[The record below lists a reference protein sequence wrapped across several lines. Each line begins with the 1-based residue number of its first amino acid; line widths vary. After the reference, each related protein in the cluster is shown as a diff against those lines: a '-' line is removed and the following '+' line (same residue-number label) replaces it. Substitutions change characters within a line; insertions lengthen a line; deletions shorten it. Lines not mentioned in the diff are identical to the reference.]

1 MHRILLLLLA
11 LSLPSLTMA
20 ATRFTLITGETQQ
33 DVRMNYYRAAM
44 RLALEKTRPDY
55 GDYELL
61 DAIRMNKPRM
71 RLEVQTPGKNA
82 LFIVDS
88 WPQEIPQPGVSLVPF
103 PIDLGVLGYRVCFVG
118 SARAQ
123 ALAGVHT
130 LSQLQQFTQGV
141 GTGWRDA
148 DILRYNG
155 FRVQEVDNYES
166 LFRLVA
172 RGRIDLFCRGANEI
186 LNEWKNHRPGL
197 PGLTVDSHVALFYP
211 LIHSLYSHATYSKE
225 RERLLRGLQLAWK
238 DGSLQRLWRHHFQP
252 SLVFAR
258 LDSRQIFR
266 LTNPQLPDESTDYR
280 AYLYDPMRDD
290 FGIAP

>member
-1 MHRILLLLLA
+1 
-11 LSLPSLTMA
+11 MA

-61 DAIRMNKPRM
+61 DAIRMNKARM

-88 WPQEIPQPGVSLVPF
+88 WPQEIPQPGVTLVPS
-103 PIDLGVLGYRVCFVG
+103 PSIWACSATGSVLSAAPVPRPWPG
-118 SARAQ
+118 SHPVPVAAVHAR
-123 ALAGVHT
+123 
-130 LSQLQQFTQGV
+130 V

-186 LNEWKNHRPGL
+186 LSEWKTTDP
-197 PGLTVDSHVALFYP
+197 AC
-211 LIHSLYSHATYSKE
+211 
-225 RERLLRGLQLAWK
+225 RG
-238 DGSLQRLWRHHFQP
+238 
-252 SLVFAR
+252 
-258 LDSRQIFR
+258 
-266 LTNPQLPDESTDYR
+266 
-280 AYLYDPMRDD
+280 
-290 FGIAP
+290 

>member
-61 DAIRMNKPRM
+61 DAIRMNKARM

-118 SARAQ
+118 SAQ

-130 LSQLQQFTQGV
+130 LSQLQQFT
-141 GTGWRDA
+141 
-148 DILRYNG
+148 
-155 FRVQEVDNYES
+155 
-166 LFRLVA
+166 
-172 RGRIDLFCRGANEI
+172 
-186 LNEWKNHRPGL
+186 
-197 PGLTVDSHVALFYP
+197 
-211 LIHSLYSHATYSKE
+211 
-225 RERLLRGLQLAWK
+225 
-238 DGSLQRLWRHHFQP
+238 
-252 SLVFAR
+252 
-258 LDSRQIFR
+258 
-266 LTNPQLPDESTDYR
+266 
-280 AYLYDPMRDD
+280 
-290 FGIAP
+290 

>member
-1 MHRILLLLLA
+1 M
-11 LSLPSLTMA
+11 
-20 ATRFTLITGETQQ
+20 
-33 DVRMNYYRAAM
+33 
-44 RLALEKTRPDY
+44 
-55 GDYELL
+55 
-61 DAIRMNKPRM
+61 
-71 RLEVQTPGKNA
+71 
-82 LFIVDS
+82 
-88 WPQEIPQPGVSLVPF
+88 
-103 PIDLGVLGYRVCFVG
+103 
-118 SARAQ
+118 
-123 ALAGVHT
+123 
-130 LSQLQQFTQGV
+130 QQFTQGV

-186 LNEWKNHRPGL
+186 LSEWKNHRPGL

-280 AYLYDPMRDD
+280 SYLYDPMRDD